1 VLQKKSDKNSPMEKA
16 FSELEQL
23 GPSDLIAY
31 INDCIQHDFNKLVQL
46 LYRIDVSEEKLKYI
60 LQLNP
65 NEDAAKLIAAVIVE
79 RLAATKAARASF
91 SSTNKIDQTTAENN
105 GPQDEDDLERL

>member
-1 VLQKKSDKNSPMEKA
+1 MEKT

-23 GPSDLIAY
+23 GLSDLIAY

-91 SSTNKIDQTTAENN
+91 STTNKIDSSENN
-105 GPQDEDDLERL
+105 DQHDEDLERL

>member
-1 VLQKKSDKNSPMEKA
+1 MENTL
-16 FSELEQL
+16 SELEQL
-23 GPSDLIAY
+23 GPSDLIIY
-31 INDCIQHDFNKLVQL
+31 INECIKHDFNKLVQL

-91 SSTNKIDQTTAENN
+91 STTKKIDSSASENN
-105 GPQDEDDLERL
+105 DQHDEDLERF

>member
-1 VLQKKSDKNSPMEKA
+1 MEKT
-16 FSELEQL
+16 FSELEHL
-23 GPSDLIAY
+23 APSDLIDY

-65 NEDAAKLIAAVIVE
+65 NEDAAKLIAAVILE

-91 SSTNKIDQTTAENN
+91 SATVKIDQPDSENN
-105 GPQDEDDLERL
+105 AHDDEELERF

>member
-1 VLQKKSDKNSPMEKA
+1 MEKA

-23 GPSDLIAY
+23 GPSDLIAF

-65 NEDAAKLIAAVIVE
+65 NEDAAKLIASVIIE
-79 RLAATKAARASF
+79 RLAATKAARARF
-91 SSTNKIDQTTAENN
+91 STTNKIDQSLTDKNEDI
-105 GPQDEDDLERL
+105 DEDLERF

>member
-1 VLQKKSDKNSPMEKA
+1 MEKT

-23 GPSDLIAY
+23 GPSDLIAF

-65 NEDAAKLIAAVIVE
+65 NEDAAKLIAAVIIE

-91 SSTNKIDQTTAENN
+91 SRTGKIDQPASDKNAEH
-105 GPQDEDDLERL
+105 DEDLEQF

>member
-1 VLQKKSDKNSPMEKA
+1 MEKT

-23 GPSDLIAY
+23 GPNDLIAF

-65 NEDAAKLIAAVIVE
+65 NEDAAKLIAAVILE

-91 SSTNKIDQTTAENN
+91 STSGKIDQAASNKN
-105 GPQDEDDLERL
+105 GTNDETLERF

>member
-1 VLQKKSDKNSPMEKA
+1 MENTL
-16 FSELEQL
+16 SELEQL

-31 INDCIQHDFNKLVQL
+31 INECIKHDFNKLVQL

-65 NEDAAKLIAAVIVE
+65 NEDAAKLIAAVIIE

-91 SSTNKIDQTTAENN
+91 STTNKIDSSENN
-105 GPQDEDDLERL
+105 EQHDEDLERL

>member
-1 VLQKKSDKNSPMEKA
+1 MEKT

-23 GPSDLIAY
+23 GPNDLIAY

-91 SSTNKIDQTTAENN
+91 STTKKIDSPIADKNETDNE
-105 GPQDEDDLERL
+105 DLERF